1 MTRVASSECSPTADA
16 AAAAPRTGVL
26 ENSKPAYNRTDTTLV
41 IGDEDG
47 VAGPNSQLS
56 IYRGTKRG
64 RGNAFDRAGLTTE
77 PITAR
82 RTGRVGVDRRPVP
95 GRGRQGQSGRVRPLR
110 GRLGPVGR
118 ASERRGAQGR
128 PVAQPDRG
136 RHPGSEAP
144 ERVLF
149 PHHRGR
155 RHDPG
160 RAGGQPRRRRPVEGD
175 VRGHRAARAGRH
187 DRAPAGRLGGAV
199 PQQARQHG
207 HRPARQPAAPG
218 GPRQQ
223 RARRTDRRVRH
234 EDGGPAAWSP
244 SSTTICSRPAAR
256 T

>member
-1 MTRVASSECSPTADA
+1 MLTDGTTQPLPRLGQASW
-16 AAAAPRTGVL
+16 

-47 VAGPNSQLS
+47 VAGPTASCRYTRERS
-56 IYRGTKRG
+56 AAAATPSTG
-64 RGNAFDRAGLTTE
+64 RGSRTE

-95 GRGRQGQSGRVRPLR
+95 GRGQQGQSGRVRPLR

-136 RHPGSEAP
+136 RHLGSEAP

-160 RAGGQPRRRRPVEGD
+160 RAGSQPRRRRPVEGD

-199 PQQARQHG
+199 PQQAQQHG